1 MLTKLA
7 LFYLYFNHVI
17 ERLPVF
23 QIISLDQERL
33 WLGLPLP
40 MVPQD
45 TLASKRTM
53 LRALHGLFNINI
65 MKGELPAQAG
75 RPQLE
80 LRGGGGL

>member
-23 QIISLDQERL
+23 QIIRMDQERL
-33 WLGLPLP
+33 WLGLPLH

-53 LRALHGLFNINI
+53 LRALHGLFNNN
-65 MKGELPAQAG
+65 MRQYRDNHE
-75 RPQLE
+75 R
-80 LRGGGGL
+80 